1 MTNYNKESHLENLVF
16 IGFAFKTQRRARA
29 TFTHR
34 SWTEDESTLACNS
47 RRGKREVSMALVR
60 QALEGLP
67 DDDVEHEPMILDCR
81 G

>member
-1 MTNYNKESHLENLVF
+1 MTNYNKESHLENFVF

-34 SWTEDESTLACNS
+34 SWSEDGEHSSMQLEK
-47 RRGKREVSMALVR
+47 RERGEREVSMALVR

-67 DDDVEHEPMILDCR
+67 DDDV
-81 G
+81 